1 MAKVFAPLLSWKAK
15 GVFGGTVQITPEP
28 YTKGPISR
36 ADPVAFTFD
45 IVGENQEKR
54 EILDYA
60 FPLTGVVSNLCEM
73 DRIMKVVPIS
83 GGMWGGGG
91 KGRMEFEEWARL
103 QHLAF
108 QEARKL
114 ALQLTEEQKTSWTIF
129 GHQFYKQDFCTL
141 IGVPVTYFEVFM
153 SLNIFMKLSGWG
165 MKLWA
170 PVMTEELSVE
180 AAARGWRATYW
191 YYLMKKAS
199 LRRAW
204 VLYRKKHY
212 DIKSVMKIT
221 EVWKKFKKW
230 HDIKFEIMKQAD
242 ELWKY
247 W

>member
-1 MAKVFAPLLSWKAK
+1 MAKVFAPLISWKAK
-15 GVFGGTVQITPEP
+15 GKIGNVVQITPEP

-36 ADPVAFTFD
+36 ANPESFYFEIT
-45 IVGENQEKR
+45 GEGGEKR
-54 EILDYA
+54 EVLDYV
-60 FPLTGVVSNLCEM
+60 FPLTGVVSNVCEM
-73 DRIMKVVPIS
+73 NRIMKVVPIH
-83 GGMWGGGG
+83 GGFPGDNWQS
-91 KGRMEFEEWARL
+91 RLSFEEWARL

-141 IGVPVTYFEVFM
+141 VGVPVMWFEAFM
-153 SLNIFMKLSGWG
+153 SINMFLKLSGWA

-170 PVMTEELSVE
+170 PVMTEELSAE
-180 AAARGWRATYW
+180 AAARGWRATNW
-191 YYLMKKAS
+191 YYRMKKAS

-212 DIKSVMKIT
+212 DIKTVMKIT
-221 EVWKKFKKW
+221 EVWKKYKKW
-230 HDIKFEIMKQAD
+230 HDIMFEIMKQAD